1 LKAILNIFTTG
12 YVVNPLRVSSIFSFM
27 AYNNP
32 TKKAIPVIIA
42 AITPYTMPLGA
53 DNYAFYVSSDI

>member
-1 LKAILNIFTTG
+1 
-12 YVVNPLRVSSIFSFM
+12 M

-53 DNYAFYVSSDI
+53 DTYAFYVSSDI